1 MDQFESQLA
10 KRATRQRRWMI
21 LGALWVLAWVS
32 LFGNDLLR
40 YNDWRHGPAWHRA
53 VFALLISPFAFAI
66 FFLPVALV
74 GRALG
79 SIPKLRRFRYALV
92 LGLPLLLAVAI
103 QIPTAL
109 DRIQP
114 ERRFE
119 DLAGVPFPAEATLLD
134 YRSIS
139 AGIDF
144 SVEFEFRA
152 PEDSLRRLIEDL
164 GWGPG
169 TRTGSTEIIQS
180 DHDMGGISKLTID
193 WSRGTA
199 VFEYAD
205 VRGLHF

>member
-1 MDQFESQLA
+1 MDDVVHQIK
-10 KRATRQRRWMI
+10 KRARCQRRWMI
-21 LGALWVLAWVS
+21 LGALWVLAWAS
-32 LFGNDLLR
+32 LFGNALLM
-40 YNDWRHGPAWHRA
+40 YNVWPYYPVWQRA
-53 VFALLISPFAFAI
+53 VFDLVISPFALAL
-66 FFLPVALV
+66 FFLPAALV

-92 LGLPLLLAVAI
+92 LGFPLFLAVVI

-134 YRSIS
+134 YRSMS

-144 SVEFEFRA
+144 SAEFEFRA
-152 PEDSLRRLIEDL
+152 PEDSLRQLAEDL

-169 TRTGSTEIIQS
+169 TRTGSSEIFQLHR
-180 DHDMGGISKLTID
+180 DTGGISKLTID

-199 VFEYAD
+199 VFEYVD
-205 VRGLHF
+205 V